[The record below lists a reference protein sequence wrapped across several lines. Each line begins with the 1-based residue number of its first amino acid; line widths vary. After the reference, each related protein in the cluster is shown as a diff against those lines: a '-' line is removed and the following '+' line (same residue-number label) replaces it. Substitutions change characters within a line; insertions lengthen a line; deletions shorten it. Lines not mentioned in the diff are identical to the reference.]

1 MRFIL
6 LEGAQE
12 VRLLIPLSV
21 FLSAWTQ
28 LKRAIADTT
37 TVCLGIHLAKM
48 ELRLAT
54 ARFFRAFPEARVS
67 KKEGMSDDDMA
78 EKIYLLL
85 SPKGKRCLVELW

>member
-1 MRFIL
+1 
-6 LEGAQE
+6 
-12 VRLLIPLSV
+12 
-21 FLSAWTQ
+21 
-28 LKRAIADTT
+28 
-37 TVCLGIHLAKM
+37 M